1 MSVESNRSRFRCLRF
16 SVSRSRPAS
25 QVNIVRLDRHR
36 KSRVIENLDRRTKR
50 ALSWR
55 QNRAILAPVSVANNF
70 PLARKAASIFLAG
83 LLVASPICG
92 ARPSAREDR
101 HSKLPQF
108 EALPLVR
115 SKQNHLVVR
124 AYING
129 RPAWLGV
136 DSGAPVSAI
145 ALDRREHFRLTQITA
160 KSNLPARIQIN
171 GGFNNVAVAR
181 DLRLGGLSLVDEPVV
196 VVDLGSSTRAA
207 RLLDEQE
214 IDGIIGADIL
224 FPTKA
229 VLDCQR
235 GLLILKTDPDVVGSA
250 PGFDRRGFQ
259 AVPIQVSDGF
269 NLYVNGSINGEPARL
284 MVDTGSFATL
294 LHRSFVRRMRI
305 ATRET
310 AFSSTAVNLKERGV
324 RIARIRKLS
333 VGSVDILGKEVGVID
348 LEGLIHD
355 GLLRGSPP
363 VAGLLG
369 GEILNRHHGIID
381 FGTRTLYLKR

>member
-1 MSVESNRSRFRCLRF
+1 MPTFLIFITQLARDSNGFDRQRKIAPAPLNSPRQLSVFALRESC
-16 SVSRSRPAS
+16 
-25 QVNIVRLDRHR
+25 
-36 KSRVIENLDRRTKR
+36 
-50 ALSWR
+50 
-55 QNRAILAPVSVANNF
+55 AILARVRAPNHF
-70 PLARKAASIFLAG
+70 PLVRRTWSIFLAG
-83 LLVASPICG
+83 LLLAGPVFGINPP
-92 ARPSAREDR
+92 ARDARRRDP
-101 HSKLPQF
+101 PQF

-115 SKQNHLVVR
+115 SRQNHLLVR

-145 ALDRREHFRLTQITA
+145 ALNRREYFRLTPISA
-160 KSNLPARIQIN
+160 KSTLPARIQIN
-171 GGFNNVAVAR
+171 GAFNNVAIAR
-181 DLRLGGLSLVDEPVV
+181 ELRLGALTLVDEPVV
-196 VVDLGSSTRAA
+196 TVDLGGSVRAA

-224 FPTKA
+224 FPTRA

-235 GLLILKTDPDVVGSA
+235 QLLILKTDPDVVGNV
-250 PGFDRRGFQ
+250 PGLDRRGLR
-259 AVPIQVSDGF
+259 AVPMQVSDGF
-269 NLYVNGSINGEPARL
+269 NLYVNGSINGEPAKL

-294 LHRSFVRRMRI
+294 LHHSFVRRMRI

-310 AFSSTAVNLKERGV
+310 QFNSSAVNLKERGL

-333 VGSVDILGKEVGVID
+333 VGSVDIIGKEVGVIN
-348 LEGLIHD
+348 LEGLIHG

-381 FGTRTLYLKR
+381 FGSRTLYLKR

>member
-1 MSVESNRSRFRCLRF
+1 MFAKELSPYKNHVNLRRVTRSDHF
-16 SVSRSRPAS
+16 SFARNLLSILCVGAALVAELPAASRPTHA
-25 QVNIVRLDRHR
+25 
-36 KSRVIENLDRRTKR
+36 R
-50 ALSWR
+50 AT
-55 QNRAILAPVSVANNF
+55 
-70 PLARKAASIFLAG
+70 
-83 LLVASPICG
+83 
-92 ARPSAREDR
+92 
-101 HSKLPQF
+101 PQF

-115 SKQNHLVVR
+115 SRQNHLLLR

-145 ALDRREHFRLTQITA
+145 AVERRDYFRLTPIA
-160 KSNLPARIQIN
+160 VKSTLPARIQIN
-171 GGFNNVAVAR
+171 GAFNNVAIAR
-181 DLRLGGLSLVDEPVV
+181 ELRLGALSLVDEPVV
-196 VVDLGSSTRAA
+196 TIDLGNSSRAA
-207 RLLDEQE
+207 KLRHEQE

-235 GLLILKTDPDVVGSA
+235 QLLILKTDPDVIGNA
-250 PGFDRRGFQ
+250 PGFDRRGLQ

-269 NLYVNGSINGEPARL
+269 NLYVNSSINGKPARL

-310 AFSSTAVNLKERGV
+310 AFSSSAVNLKERGV

-333 VGSVDILGKEVGVID
+333 VGSVDIIGKEVGVID

-355 GLLRGSPP
+355 GLLQGSPP

-369 GEILNRHHGIID
+369 AEILNRHHGIID
-381 FGTRTLYLKR
+381 FGTRTLYLRP